1 MAGRGRLSIST
12 ALSRNTTLDSS
23 FGGNSSTTSA
33 TAAHSERQIKKLK
46 EENAKLRNE
55 IKEVR
60 SLYNQLVQENSHE
73 KFDERRIMLIKSQVI
88 QLERQV
94 LMMSEAIS
102 SRSETLAE
110 VENSLT
116 WMTDQW
122 RQYISLESRSPEV
135 PVKRSDLT
143 LMVETAESARIKLYK
158 QIENT
163 TVRNLTR
170 PLMFVNEFVRP
181 GSEEEI
187 TLLDIASGHLEHL
200 NLKHVAKLETKL
212 ASLYKELIGF
222 HSLIEEAEKP
232 SLHPVSEHTNKA
244 MHDRM
249 ITRLLKSCAMIKD
262 CCGDLVQL
270 SLLYPSAP
278 WPPLKRSAIKDL
290 TCDQVMKSLPV
301 LPKTKVKEVQSVID
315 AMLKAVNYKNSMT
328 NYEIKSLK
336 EDLKFHKSVYDLQLE
351 YIQSLFD
358 AVKGGYQ
365 KFEESTKDVIITPLK
380 DVLKTYDDL
389 KDTASEKAL
398 KEFLSCFK
406 QNSEKLENAVEQ
418 LSESDDGSEALTQ
431 FGEDFF
437 YSLDK
442 LVSKCQRNRD
452 KNVKQRTDLK
462 EEQEQLEQEL
472 RNLLDE
478 QELKYREHFVETE
491 RTDINDTNKRTNKIS
506 PQRNNYLNEQNVSK
520 TKSKHSPVAKRET
533 SKENDHVEFPSVEKE
548 KSEYID
554 KDTSEQDDEND
565 LKNRNKWNVDT
576 SCPPTFDN
584 MEFIYTNQT
593 KMDNQT
599 GSDSETEAETANLH
613 EMPKESETPTFESQ
627 KSLDVLPPVGLSKQ
641 PKKTKTK
648 KNYVPNLV
656 VPNRTLELRRS
667 GSLSKINNTS
677 EQYLKSEPQETNEHC
692 ESDGSV
698 GKIKLVR
705 SRSSSKDRMNIPQKK
720 PFR

>member
-1 MAGRGRLSIST
+1 MSGRGRLSIST

-33 TAAHSERQIKKLK
+33 TAAHAERQIKKLK

-122 RQYISLESRSPEV
+122 RQYISMESRSPEV

-158 QIENT
+158 NIENA

-244 MHDRM
+244 MRDHM
-249 ITRLLKSCAMIKD
+249 TTRLLKSCAMIKD

-328 NYEIKSLK
+328 NHEIKSLK

-358 AVKGGYQ
+358 AVRGGYQ
-365 KFEESTKDVIITPLK
+365 KFEESTKDVIIKPLK
-380 DVLKTYDDL
+380 DVLKTYGDL

-452 KNVKQRTDLK
+452 KAVKQRTDLK
-462 EEQEQLEQEL
+462 KEQEQLEQEL

-478 QELKYREHFVETE
+478 QELKYREHFVETD
-491 RTDINDTNKRTNKIS
+491 RTIINEKRTNKIS

-520 TKSKHSPVAKRET
+520 TKSKQSPVSKRET
-533 SKENDHVEFPSVEKE
+533 NNENGFVEFPSVERE
-548 KSEYID
+548 KSKYIEED
-554 KDTSEQDDEND
+554 ISEQDDENN

-584 MEFIYTNQT
+584 MEFIYTNQNN
-593 KMDNQT
+593 MDKHT
-599 GSDSETEAETANLH
+599 GSESETESETASIQ
-613 EMPKESETPTFESQ
+613 EMANAPKESATPTFDSQ
-627 KSLDVLPPVGLSKQ
+627 KAFDVLPPVGLSKQ
-641 PKKTKTK
+641 PKKTKR
-648 KNYVPNLV
+648 NYVPNLV
-656 VPNRTLELRRS
+656 VPNRTLQLRRS
-667 GSLSKINNTS
+667 GSLSKMNDTS
-677 EQYLKSEPQETNEHC
+677 EQYLQSEPQETNEQL
-692 ESDGSV
+692 ESDGSLS
-698 GKIKLVR
+698 KTKLVR
-705 SRSSSKDRMNIPQKK
+705 SRSSSKDRINIPQKK

>member
-12 ALSRNTTLDSS
+12 ALSRNATLDSS

-110 VENSLT
+110 
-116 WMTDQW
+116 
-122 RQYISLESRSPEV
+122 
-135 PVKRSDLT
+135 
-143 LMVETAESARIKLYK
+143 
-158 QIENT
+158 NT

-249 ITRLLKSCAMIKD
+249 TTRLLKSCAMIKD

-278 WPPLKRSAIKDL
+278 WPPLKRSVIKDL

-301 LPKTKVKEVQSVID
+301 LPKTKVKEVQSVVD

-328 NYEIKSLK
+328 NHEIKSLK

-351 YIQSLFD
+351 YIQALFD
-358 AVKGGYQ
+358 AVRGGYQ
-365 KFEESTKDVIITPLK
+365 KFEESTKDVIIKPLK
-380 DVLKTYDDL
+380 
-389 KDTASEKAL
+389 
-398 KEFLSCFK
+398 
-406 QNSEKLENAVEQ
+406 
-418 LSESDDGSEALTQ
+418 
-431 FGEDFF
+431 GEI
-437 YSLDK
+437 
-442 LVSKCQRNRD
+442 
-452 KNVKQRTDLK
+452 T
-462 EEQEQLEQEL
+462 
-472 RNLLDE
+472 
-478 QELKYREHFVETE
+478 
-491 RTDINDTNKRTNKIS
+491 
-506 PQRNNYLNEQNVSK
+506 
-520 TKSKHSPVAKRET
+520 
-533 SKENDHVEFPSVEKE
+533 
-548 KSEYID
+548 
-554 KDTSEQDDEND
+554 
-565 LKNRNKWNVDT
+565 
-576 SCPPTFDN
+576 
-584 MEFIYTNQT
+584 
-593 KMDNQT
+593 
-599 GSDSETEAETANLH
+599 
-613 EMPKESETPTFESQ
+613 
-627 KSLDVLPPVGLSKQ
+627 
-641 PKKTKTK
+641 
-648 KNYVPNLV
+648 
-656 VPNRTLELRRS
+656 
-667 GSLSKINNTS
+667 
-677 EQYLKSEPQETNEHC
+677 
-692 ESDGSV
+692 
-698 GKIKLVR
+698 
-705 SRSSSKDRMNIPQKK
+705 
-720 PFR
+720 